1 VAYQDVG
8 PGTPDQVNLIIEIQ
22 RGGGRNKYE
31 FDKDTG
37 RLTLDRVNGT
47 TATYPTDYGFI
58 PGTLCEDGDPLDA
71 LLLIDESVVHGAVV
85 PARPIGVLYMVDEG
99 EGDEKLICAPA
110 NDISKDHLN
119 DLSDLS
125 DGGAN
130 LKKVVEHF
138 YKHYKD
144 WKNNWQGVEI
154 EFKGWGGAQEA
165 KKVVT
170 DSIARAGQPAVNQPV
185 APEGGQA
192 LQ

>member
-1 VAYQDVG
+1 VAYQDVA
-8 PGTPDQVNLIIEIQ
+8 PGTPDKVNLIIEIQ

-47 TATYPTDYGFI
+47 TATYPADYGFI

-99 EGDEKLICAPA
+99 EGDEKLICVPA
-110 NDISKDHLN
+110 DDISKDHLK

-130 LKKVVEHF
+130 LKKVVEQF

-144 WKNNWQGVEI
+144 WKNNWQGVQV

-165 KKVVT
+165 KKVINE
-170 DSIARAGQPAVNQPV
+170 SMARAGQSV